1 MHCLLGDATSL
12 FANLLIGYWPYSSIE
27 GNPLIWSER
36 QWVVI
41 ADTVAVDVSFRSV
54 QHTWAACFVPHPSLL
69 GSEQSTTSGSKKPIM
84 WYWFQVERECRGW
97 DNKLCLLFPSPAA
110 PGDGISLKQAER
122 KSLSALWMTSQRWE
136 RISLLPL
143 SLGLCVCLSLSRC
156 LSSLY
161 STRWLFFSGHKGVS
175 LNPITPVLSLTN
187 IKITPTTTTL
197 RIFFCFS
204 HPSSLSIRSLSEW
217 LKVVSPERRESCRAA
232 AVLAVVVTIA
242 DSQRLPI
249 LIQFRH
255 AGGPLFPCPIMCLL
269 EKIPLLQIKSNP
281 SWRPHVNLVLQK
293 GTKIHLDPPQIS
305 LSLLFFGL

>member
-54 QHTWAACFVPHPSLL
+54 QHTWAACFVPHPSFL

-143 SLGLCVCLSLSRC
+143 SLGLCVCLSLSHC

-197 RIFFCFS
+197 RIFFASPTPVRFPSAPFPSDWRWFHLKGGRDLQGSCCFS
-204 HPSSLSIRSLSEW
+204 SCCYHCW
-217 LKVVSPERRESCRAA
+217 LTAIANPDPISPCWW
-232 AVLAVVVTIA
+232 
-242 DSQRLPI
+242 
-249 LIQFRH
+249 
-255 AGGPLFPCPIMCLL
+255 PL
-269 EKIPLLQIKSNP
+269 IPLSNNVSAGKNP
-281 SWRPHVNLVLQK
+281 TAPNQV
-293 GTKIHLDPPQIS
+293 
-305 LSLLFFGL
+305 